1 MHMNTEVTIVTDSLR
16 KLFETASDI
25 YVDTKTKECE
35 AKISVD
41 EFQGEITGRLIE
53 DGVQFLMVDYW
64 DTYPFKYVFQYRT
77 NGNVK

>member
-1 MHMNTEVTIVTDSLR
+1 MNSEVTKVTDSLR

-35 AKISVD
+35 ARISVD
-41 EFQGEITGRLIE
+41 EFRGEITDRLFE
-53 DGVQFLMVDYW
+53 GGVQFLMVDYW
-64 DTYPFKYVFQYRT
+64 DTYPFKYVFEYRT

>member
-1 MHMNTEVTIVTDSLR
+1 MNTEVDKVTNSLR

-25 YVDTKTKECE
+25 YVDTENKECE

-41 EFQGEITGRLIE
+41 EFQGEITKKLFE
-53 DGVQFLMVDYW
+53 SGVQFTMVDYW
-64 DTYPFKYVFQYRT
+64 DTLPFKYVFQYRM